1 MLTLPKS
8 WCCFGKP
15 PACTRRV
22 RNRHEQTMP
31 ITFTGFTMA
40 QNRCDFLASGG
51 KLHCNIFLLY
61 ISPFP
66 FRRGIYLLGTSCIRT
81 FASGAAGNQ
90 TLWAHCLYCSA
101 CSRSAVPKRTLQQ
114 GTTLTFAAKG
124 TRAVATKAVVF
135 KSSTC
140 LSSGSLALERI
151 APSGMSSPCRRHR
164 AVHARHRAG
173 GQGQIKLSR
182 DS

>member
-22 RNRHEQTMP
+22 RNRHEQIMP

-61 ISPFP
+61 ISPFL
-66 FRRGIYLLGTSCIRT
+66 FRRGIYLLDTSCIRT

-90 TLWAHCLYCSA
+90 TLWAHCLYCTWLESMLLELGLLLPA
-101 CSRSAVPKRTLQQ
+101 LGRTASGPELQSSV
-114 GTTLTFAAKG
+114 
-124 TRAVATKAVVF
+124 AVAETNA
-135 KSSTC
+135 
-140 LSSGSLALERI
+140 
-151 APSGMSSPCRRHR
+151 
-164 AVHARHRAG
+164 AG
-173 GQGQIKLSR
+173 FSR
-182 DS
+182 F